1 MSIEKVRAYFKP
13 LGIEDRIR
21 EFDVSS
27 ATVELAAV
35 AVGVEGARIAKS
47 LSFKVEDKPII
58 IVVAGDAKVDNS
70 RYKAQFHTK
79 AKMLT
84 HEEAHDWIGHDVGGV
99 CPFAL
104 PKDVKVYL
112 DASLKRFSTVFPA
125 AGSDNSAVE
134 MTCDELERY
143 ASNFVEWVDVCKG
156 WRPEEQG

>member
-1 MSIEKVRAYFKP
+1 MSIQKVRAYMEP
-13 LGIEDRIR
+13 LGIADRIR

-47 LSFKVEDKPII
+47 LSFKVNEEPII
-58 IVVAGDAKVDNS
+58 IVAAGDAKVDNAK
-70 RYKAQFHTK
+70 YKAQFHTK

-84 HEEAHDWIGHDVGGV
+84 HEEAHTLIGHDVGGV

-104 PKDVKVYL
+104 PENVKTYL
-112 DASLKRFSTVFPA
+112 DVSLKRFSTVFPA

-134 MTCDELERY
+134 MTCDELEKY
-143 ASNFVEWVDVCKG
+143 SSNFVEWVDVCKL
-156 WRPEEQG
+156 RQA

>member
-1 MSIEKVRAYFKP
+1 MSIQKVREYFKQF
-13 LGIEDRIR
+13 GIEDRIR

-47 LSFKVEDKPII
+47 MSFKVGEEPII

-84 HEEAHDWIGHDVGGV
+84 HEEAHELIGHDVGGV

-104 PKDVKVYL
+104 PDDVKTYL
-112 DASLKRFSTVFPA
+112 DVSLKRFETVIPA
-125 AGSDNSAVE
+125 VGSAASAIE
-134 MTCDELERY
+134 LNCDELERCCGK
-143 ASNFVEWVDVCKG
+143 NFVSWVDVCKG
-156 WRPEEQG
+156 WQAEEA

>member
-1 MSIEKVRAYFKP
+1 MSIQKVRAYMEP
-13 LGIEDRIR
+13 LGIADRIR

-47 LSFKVEDKPII
+47 LSFKVNEEPII
-58 IVVAGDAKVDNS
+58 IVAAGDAKVDNAK
-70 RYKAQFHTK
+70 YKAQFHTK

-84 HEEAHDWIGHDVGGV
+84 HEEAHTLIGHDVGGV

-104 PKDVKVYL
+104 PENVKTYL
-112 DASLKRFSTVFPA
+112 DVSLKRFPTVFPA

-134 MTCDELERY
+134 MTCDELEKY
-143 ASNFVEWVDVCKG
+143 SSNFVEWVDVCKG
-156 WRPEEQG
+156 WQA

>member
-13 LGIEDRIR
+13 LGIEERIR

-84 HEEAHDWIGHDVGGV
+84 FEEAHELIGHDVGGV

-104 PKDVKVYL
+104 PEDVKVYL
-112 DASLKRFSTVFPA
+112 DVSMKRFETVFPA
-125 AGSDNSAVE
+125 AGSSNSAVE

-143 ASNFVEWVDVCKG
+143 ASNFAAWVDVCKG